1 MFLSLNDE
9 LEGLG
14 RRSLR
19 RRLKKIVRAPLRIVK
34 KVAAIHRKAIK
45 KTLRFA
51 KRNIGAIAAIAA
63 FIHLLAPVAAYLK
76 TAAAAR
82 QLAVTRK
89 NVKAAKRADAEI
101 RQEEERAIADMVA
114 GGLPRTDAI
123 QVMRLV
129 GNGVDPERALKTVIG
144 DRTLPK
150 VKPVELLPPEQAQA
164 AFMGWLRG
172 WRPDIAERVTGTP
185 ASVSQSAPAGRV
197 SDDTGK
203 WTFGDVTPLE
213 GLGEIDWSAIGDKIM
228 SVASTVTSVGAKLAD
243 LRAQREMIK
252 AQLDRAR
259 NGLAPLP
266 TAQAEQQAQRT
277 VAGQAGVA
285 PGGMMGGMMPVVL
298 IAAAAGGILLFAK
311 RR

>member
-63 FIHLLAPVAAYLK
+63 FIPFLAPAAAYLK

-89 NVKAAKRADAEI
+89 NAKAAKRADAEI
-101 RQEEERAIADMVA
+101 RQEEERAVADMVA
-114 GGLPRTDAI
+114 GGLDRADAV

-144 DRTLPK
+144 DRALPK
-150 VKPVELLPPEQAQA
+150 VKPVEVLPPEQAQA
-164 AFMGWLRG
+164 AFMAWLRG
-172 WRPDIAERVTGTP
+172 WRPDIAARVTGAP
-185 ASVSQSAPAGRV
+185 ASVSQSMPAGRV

-203 WTFGDVTPLE
+203 WKFGDVTPPG
-213 GLGEIDWSAIGDKIM
+213 GLGEIDWSAIGDKIL
-228 SVASTVTSVGAKLAD
+228 SVAGTVTSVGAKLAD
-243 LRAQREMIK
+243 LKAQREMIK

-266 TAQAEQQAQRT
+266 TAQVEQQAQRT
-277 VAGQAGVA
+277 VAAQAGMA
-285 PGGMMGGMMPVVL
+285 PSGGMMPMVL
-298 IAAAAGGILLFAK
+298 ILAAVAGGFFLFAK